1 MFYYT
6 QSTTPPATYTIV
18 KLFINFFNCN
28 DPWAQTRD
36 RGAQHPGPTAQ
47 HQPAIGRGG
56 TDSSDPVAIKD
67 GRLDA
72 GEPVCVSVSIQLEVI
87 IIIEGTGIFSLSLK
101 LLIAFL

>member
-6 QSTTPPATYTIV
+6 QSTTPPATSTIV
-18 KLFINFFNCN
+18 KFILNCN

-67 GRLDA
+67 GRLDC
-72 GEPVCVSVSIQLEVI
+72 GGTGVCVSVSIQLEVI

>member
-6 QSTTPPATYTIV
+6 QSTTPPATSTIV
-18 KLFINFFNCN
+18 KFILNCN